1 MRKRITSLLLSMV
14 MVSGL
19 LFTAMPVHA
28 SEEGVEPDQCEHVFS
43 LAEASEKAVMTPGTC
58 VNEAVFYY
66 TCEKCGA
73 IESDGNHTFTGE
85 KILKIIIRPISGK
98 VIIPD
103 TGMNVRT
110 AKKNWILLHI
120 FRIMKDTLRKSM
132 QLPVRYVDG

>member
-1 MRKRITSLLLSMV
+1 M
-14 MVSGL
+14 
-19 LFTAMPVHA
+19 
-28 SEEGVEPDQCEHVFS
+28 CEHDFS

-73 IESDGNHTFTGE
+73 IESDGNDTFTGE
-85 KILKIIIRPISGK
+85 KNPENHNPSDIWESDYSGHWHECK
-98 VIIPD
+98 D
-103 TGMNVRT
+103 C
-110 AKKNWILLHI
+110 KKNWILLHI

>member
-28 SEEGVEPDQCEHVFS
+28 SEEGVEPDTCEHVFS
-43 LAEASEKAVMTPGTC
+43 LAEASERAVMTPGTC
-58 VNEAVFYY
+58 VNIILVKNAERLKVMEIIPSK
-66 TCEKCGA
+66 EK
-73 IESDGNHTFTGE
+73 
-85 KILKIIIRPISGK
+85 KILKSIICPMSGK

-110 AKKNWILLHI
+110 AKKNWILLYI
-120 FRIMKDTLRKSM
+120 FRTMKGTLRKIM